1 VPEFAA
7 GKDIFIF
14 LSKTDQMRNCTAYI
28 FIILVLLLNSC
39 SSSRKA
45 ARSVASSGSTQSYV
59 TDYLNKY
66 NALAVSEMKRTGIPA
81 SITLAQG
88 MLESNYGRSTL
99 AVKGNNHFG
108 IKCHNNWRG
117 ARIYHDDNRRGEC
130 FRAYTSA
137 EESYHDHSEFLVNGS
152 RYRDLF
158 SLSST
163 DYRGWAHGLKKAGYA
178 TDPNYA
184 QLLIRKIDEYG
195 LHDYDTGRKT
205 PGEPVLQVSEAARA
219 VADPGTAGIVP
230 PTIPGKVPP
239 TVPDKV
245 PAAGSVRVPATASTT
260 TKKVGDTTG
269 TEIAPSAA
277 PTPREEETPIKVIS
291 LGSTRK
297 IEENNNVEY
306 ILANEGDTYESLAE
320 KYQLL
325 KWEIS
330 RYNDLAPETPL
341 NAGQVI
347 YLQPKRSM
355 AAQGFSVHT
364 VAQGETMHSISQKY
378 AIRLSSLYK
387 MNVMTEGSECKPGQK
402 LRIR

>member
-1 VPEFAA
+1 MPEYAED
-7 GKDIFIF
+7 KDIFIF

-28 FIILVLLLNSC
+28 LIILIILLNSC

-45 ARSVASSGSTQSYV
+45 ARSAGPSGSTQSYV

-130 FRAYTSA
+130 FRAYSSA
-137 EESYHDHSEFLVNGS
+137 EDSYHDHSEFLVNGS
-152 RYRDLF
+152 RYKDLF
-158 SLSST
+158 SLGST
-163 DYRGWAHGLKKAGYA
+163 DYKGWAHGLKKAGYA

-184 QLLIRKIDEYG
+184 HLLIRKIDEYG
-195 LHDYDTGRKT
+195 LHDYDTGRKKA
-205 PGEPVLQVSEAARA
+205 GEPVQQVYEATRA
-219 VADPGTAGIVP
+219 VTDPGTAG
-230 PTIPGKVPP
+230 
-239 TVPDKV
+239 TVPATV
-245 PAAGSVRVPATASTT
+245 PGRIPAAGSDRVPAAASASTQKEGET
-260 TKKVGDTTG
+260 VVTRRV
-269 TEIAPSAA
+269 PSAA
-277 PTPREEETPIKVIS
+277 QTPMEETPIKVIS

-297 IEENNNVEY
+297 TEENNNVEY
-306 ILANEGDTYESLAE
+306 ILAGEGDTYESLAE

-325 KWEIS
+325 SWEIT
-330 RYNDLAPETPL
+330 RYNDLAPDTPL
-341 NAGQVI
+341 QPGQVI
-347 YLQPKRSM
+347 YLQPKRTK

-364 VAQGETMHSISQKY
+364 VMQGETMYSISQKY

>member
-1 VPEFAA
+1 
-7 GKDIFIF
+7 
-14 LSKTDQMRNCTAYI
+14 YI
-28 FIILVLLLNSC
+28 FIILVILLNSC

-45 ARSVASSGSTQSYV
+45 ARRVTPSGGTQSYV
-59 TDYLNKY
+59 TEYLNKY
-66 NALAVSEMKRTGIPA
+66 NALAVSEMKRTGVPA
-81 SITLAQG
+81 SITLARG

-117 ARIYHDDNRRGEC
+117 ARVYHDDNRRGEC

-137 EESYHDHSEFLVNGS
+137 EESYRDHSEFLVNGS

-205 PGEPVLQVSEAARA
+205 AGEPVQKVSDAARS
-219 VADPGTAGIVP
+219 VADPGTAG
-230 PTIPGKVPP
+230 
-239 TVPDKV
+239 TVPATVSGKV
-245 PAAGSVRVPATASTT
+245 PAAGSVRVPANASATTQKEGGTAVTQRAQS
-260 TKKVGDTTG
+260 
-269 TEIAPSAA
+269 EAQ
-277 PTPREEETPIKVIS
+277 TPREIEAPIKVIS
-291 LGSTRK
+291 LASGKK
-297 IEENNNVEY
+297 ILENNNVEY
-306 ILANEGDTYESLAE
+306 ILAEEGDTYESLAE
-320 KYQLL
+320 KHQLL
-325 KWEIS
+325 SWEIT
-330 RYNDLAPETPL
+330 RYNDLSPGAIL
-341 NAGQVI
+341 QAGQVI
-347 YLQPKRSM
+347 YLQPKRTK
-355 AAQGFSVHT
+355 AAQGFSMHT
-364 VAQGETMHSISQKY
+364 ATQGETMYSISQKY